1 MDEGQEGP
9 QGLRCRLGKTTKKV
23 ILVFPTNEMNYIFTI
38 EKKKKNTTQN
48 LSKQKIS

>member
-9 QGLRCRLGKTTKKV
+9 QGLRCRLGKTIKKV

-38 EKKKKNTTQN
+38 EKKIKQTKDI
-48 LSKQKIS
+48 LSDI